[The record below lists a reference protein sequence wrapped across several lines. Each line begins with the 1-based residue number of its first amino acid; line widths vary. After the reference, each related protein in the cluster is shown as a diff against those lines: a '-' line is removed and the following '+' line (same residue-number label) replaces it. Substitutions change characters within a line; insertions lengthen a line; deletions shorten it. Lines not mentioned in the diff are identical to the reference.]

1 MKNMDKSASVLIIL
15 IMVVELI
22 IVFRAFYLSLTLGL
36 FCSVGFQLLDYVIAS
51 VHNKYFRNK

>member
-1 MKNMDKSASVLIIL
+1 MDKSASVLIIL

-36 FCSVGFQLLDYVIAS
+36 FCSVGLQLLDYVIAS
-51 VHNKYFRNK
+51 IHNKYFRNK

>member
-36 FCSVGFQLLDYVIAS
+36 FYSVGLQLLDYVIAS
-51 VHNKYFRNK
+51 IHNKYFRNK